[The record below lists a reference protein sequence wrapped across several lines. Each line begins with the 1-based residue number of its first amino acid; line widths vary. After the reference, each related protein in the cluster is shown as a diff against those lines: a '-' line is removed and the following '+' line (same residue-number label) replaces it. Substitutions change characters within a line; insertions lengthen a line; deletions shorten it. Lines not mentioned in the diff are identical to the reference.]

1 MSSQQMPPCSL
12 DARFSRIHKACAS
25 RDLHY
30 SAVLLGVGGGGGSV
44 KSRFCG
50 SGLNCASQWLCCVKK
65 ATEVTLVIWSKAPE
79 KEQG

>member
-1 MSSQQMPPCSL
+1 MPGSHV
-12 DARFSRIHKACAS
+12 FIKH
-25 RDLHY
+25 
-30 SAVLLGVGGGGGSV
+30 VLQETCIIQLSFWGVAGGGGV

>member
-30 SAVLLGVGGGGGSV
+30 SAVLLGGGGGGAVS
-44 KSRFCG
+44 
-50 SGLNCASQWLCCVKK
+50 SQGFVVL
-65 ATEVTLVIWSKAPE
+65 
-79 KEQG
+79 G